1 MDETPHEQSG
11 ARAGLVKVGRYLTP
25 DEANIY
31 AAMLDAEG
39 IPCHIFGYNDHLATS
54 SLAAVEL
61 FVARADAERAMQV
74 LSRPELDDLE
84 PAEDDDSPQVDQQ
97 GRPLAE
103 VAAYESVR
111 DLRDAETILASAE
124 VVAYPPKLVPRGNR
138 PHGQGNRFV
147 LRVAEDDLELARQ
160 LLIEEAEEDQNEPR
174 CPKCGAWRVRPI
186 SSFFKEIASAF
197 GPPQRPREMEC
208 EACRYRGNG
217 DEFWPAQE

>member
-1 MDETPHEQSG
+1 MNETPHEQSG
-11 ARAGLVKVGRYLTP
+11 ARAGLVKVGRYPTA

-39 IPCHIFGYNDHLATS
+39 IVCHVFGSNDHLSTT
-54 SLAAVEL
+54 SLAVVEL
-61 FVARADAERAMQV
+61 FVSKQDAAQAMQV
-74 LSRPELDDLE
+74 LSRPEMDDLE
-84 PAEDDDSPQVDQQ
+84 PAEDDDSPQLDEQ
-97 GRPLAE
+97 GRPLVD

-124 VVAYPPKLVPRGNR
+124 VVVYPPKLEPRGDR
-138 PHGQGNRFV
+138 PHGQGNRFI
-147 LRVAEDDLELARQ
+147 LRVVEDDLELARK

-186 SSFFKEIASAF
+186 SSFFREIASAF

-208 EACRYRGNG
+208 EACRYRGSG
-217 DEFWPAQE
+217 GEFWPAE